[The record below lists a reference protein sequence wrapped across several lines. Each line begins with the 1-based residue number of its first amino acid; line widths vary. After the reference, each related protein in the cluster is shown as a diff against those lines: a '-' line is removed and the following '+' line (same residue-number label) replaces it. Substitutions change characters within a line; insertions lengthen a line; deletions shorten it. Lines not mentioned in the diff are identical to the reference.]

1 MKSQHLFCAA
11 FLPGIVLSRMI
22 GSSQKL
28 YTAPFLLLCLSNVLF
43 SGSFNMI
50 IPELPNFLTS
60 LGGADFKGF
69 IIALFTL
76 SAGLSRPFSGKLAD
90 TIGRVPLLIFGTLV
104 CVVCSLLYP
113 LLTTVAGFLLLRF
126 FHGFSTGFKPTA
138 ATAYAADIVPMHRR
152 GEAMGIMGVSMNLG
166 ASLFPPLGSYLVLQ
180 WSMDVMFYVS
190 SFIALVSIVMLLGL
204 KETLAE
210 RRRFSPHLLR
220 LRSDEII
227 EPNAL
232 PIAIVTALI
241 YLTFGMLLTISPDHA
256 EWVGMRNKGMLFTSF
271 TVFAI
276 LSRVVAGRVSDH
288 YGRISVIKV
297 AVVLMVLSLIS
308 LSGVKTAFGLMLAA
322 GALGFS
328 TGIASPAVFAWV
340 IDASPEDRRG
350 RYLATMYIAL
360 EVGIGFGAL
369 LSAWLFANDP
379 GNLPRTYVIC
389 ALITALAGIYLQ
401 FFYRKPK
408 LGN

>member
-1 MKSQHLFCAA
+1 
-11 FLPGIVLSRMI
+11 MI

-138 ATAYAADIVPMHRR
+138 ATAYATDIVPMHRR

-204 KETLAE
+204 RETLAD
-210 RRRFSPHLLR
+210 RRRFSPSLLR
-220 LRSDEII
+220 LKSDEII

-276 LSRVVAGRVSDH
+276 LSRAVAGRVSDH

-297 AVVLMVLSLIS
+297 AVILMVLSLIS

-379 GNLPRTYVIC
+379 ANLPSTYVIC

-401 FFYRKPK
+401 FFYRKPSV
-408 LGN
+408 GN

>member
-204 KETLAE
+204 RETLAD
-210 RRRFSPHLLR
+210 RRRFSPSLLR
-220 LRSDEII
+220 LKSDEII

-276 LSRVVAGRVSDH
+276 LSRAVAGRVSDH

-297 AVVLMVLSLIS
+297 AVILMVLSLIS

-379 GNLPRTYVIC
+379 ANLPSTYVIC

-401 FFYRKPK
+401 FFYRKPSV
-408 LGN
+408 GN